1 MAEGRHIFWSDGASD
16 MIRETGAVSFR
27 ETVEV
32 DAAGYRNLRKPLAE
46 YTGRSWDLHGSP
58 LPVVKIALKKANR

>member
-1 MAEGRHIFWSDGASD
+1 